1 MTRRKARWRA
11 RFWGMGVEFRHLP
24 GLPPQGCYAVGSR
37 RQRRVKKRLAKK
49 LWKRR
54 LAIGEVILRKW
65 EEQMARECGVVPD
78 LSRQIEQPLQIDWLV
93 ACHWGPQDTE
103 PAFRSV

>member
-11 RFWGMGVEFRHLP
+11 RFWGMGVVFDHPAGTRAQARYEFGH
-24 GLPPQGCYAVGSR
+24 R
-37 RQRRVKKRLAKK
+37 RPRRVKRRLAKK

-54 LAIGEVILRKW
+54 VAIGEVILRKW
-65 EEQMARECGVVPD
+65 GEQMARECGVVPD

-93 ACHWGPQDTE
+93 ACHWGPKDTE
-103 PAFRSV
+103 PAFRPV